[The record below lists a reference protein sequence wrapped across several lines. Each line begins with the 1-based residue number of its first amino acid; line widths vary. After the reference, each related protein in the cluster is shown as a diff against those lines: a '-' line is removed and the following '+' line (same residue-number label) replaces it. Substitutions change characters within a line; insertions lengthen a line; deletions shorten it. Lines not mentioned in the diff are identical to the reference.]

1 MGPKST
7 TLILFFIRNFFI
19 FSFKSKPAWSDD
31 KDTFLNFPYFDGIH
45 RFLPAL
51 FNGFGYNTYFHPVS
65 HRARLKGNSKYGII
79 GRMLKGMY
87 DIIRVKLIILKNNDK

>member
-1 MGPKST
+1 M
-7 TLILFFIRNFFI
+7 LEILFFISLKVFDKRI
-19 FSFKSKPAWSDD
+19 F
-31 KDTFLNFPYFDGIH
+31 LRFPYFDGIH

-87 DIIRVKLIILKNNDK
+87 DIIRVKLIFKRYITSPKFC